1 MYARFVVLAFAA
13 LVSPIC
19 LNSQPTQTQAAA
31 NPGAATTI
39 APTPAAVTPGAA
51 HLPIILIKAGKLL
64 DVRKGVYVE
73 NAGILVEG
81 DRIKEVG
88 LLTDVQPHAPKDAH
102 VIDLSKSTVL
112 PGLIDCHTHLM
123 ARFADIDDAYL
134 LTLAKESQAYRALEG
149 AANARITLHAGF
161 TSVRD
166 VESEGSGY
174 ADVALRDAVRNG
186 LIEGPRMQVAT
197 RGIAAVGQY
206 NPFHV
211 SPDLADFPTGAQMVS
226 GVEEARRAVREQI
239 GYGADLIKVYA
250 DWNHPTL
257 TFEELLV
264 IVDEAHKAGLR
275 VAAHATTPDGIKNAV
290 NAGADSIE
298 HGHEADQKAMDL
310 IKKNNVFLVPT
321 VGVID
326 EWADHFTP
334 TRGSPNDR
342 KWVDD
347 FLESIQRELTMART
361 LGIKVAAG
369 SDASRAKE
377 QGKNALELTGLVRR
391 GYTPIDA
398 IRAAT
403 TTAAEL
409 MSWQDR
415 VGAVEPG
422 KYADIIAVDGDPLI
436 DVSILQHVKVV
447 IKGGE
452 VVKDETHP

>member
-1 MYARFVVLAFAA
+1 MQLRPFFLAAA
-13 LVSPIC
+13 LVSPYC
-19 LNSQPTQTQAAA
+19 VNAQA
-31 NPGAATTI
+31 PPATV
-39 APTPAAVTPGAA
+39 AK
-51 HLPIILIKAGKLL
+51 LPIVLIKAGKLL
-64 DVRKGVYVE
+64 DVRKGVYIQ
-73 NAGILVEG
+73 NAAVLVEG

-88 LLTDVQPHAPKDAH
+88 LLAEIQPHVPKDAH
-102 VIDLSKSTVL
+102 IIDLSKSTVL

-123 ARFADIDDAYL
+123 ARFPDIDDAYL
-134 LTLAKESQAYRALEG
+134 ITLAKESQAYRALEG
-149 AANARITLHAGF
+149 ASNARVTLHAGF

-174 ADVALRDAVRNG
+174 ADVALRDAIRTG
-186 LIEGPRMQVAT
+186 LVEGPRMQVAT

-211 SPDLADFPTGAQMVS
+211 SPDLVNFPTGAQMIS

-239 GYGADLIKVYA
+239 GNGADFIKVYA

-257 TFEELLV
+257 TFDELLV
-264 IVDEAHKAGLR
+264 IVDEAHKAGLK

-290 NAGADSIE
+290 NAGADSIDQ
-298 HGHEADQKAMDL
+298 GYEADQKAMDL

-326 EWADHFTP
+326 EWADHITP
-334 TRGSPNDR
+334 REGSPNDR
-342 KWVDD
+342 KWIDE
-347 FLESIQRELTMART
+347 FLQSIQRELLMART
-361 LGIKVAAG
+361 STVKIAAG

-377 QGKNALELTGLVRR
+377 QGKNALELNGLVRR
-391 GYTPIDA
+391 GYQPIEA

-403 TTAAEL
+403 INAAEL

-422 KYADIIAVDGDPLI
+422 KYADMIAVDGDPLV
-436 DVSILQHVKVV
+436 DVTILQRVKTV

-452 VVKDETHP
+452 IVKDETHP

>member
-1 MYARFVVLAFAA
+1 V
-13 LVSPIC
+13 
-19 LNSQPTQTQAAA
+19 
-31 NPGAATTI
+31 
-39 APTPAAVTPGAA
+39 
-51 HLPIILIKAGKLL
+51 LIKAGKLL
-64 DVRKGVYVE
+64 DVRKGAYIQ
-73 NAGILVEG
+73 NAGVLVEG
-81 DRIKEVG
+81 DRITEVG
-88 LLTDVQPHAPKDAH
+88 VLTDVQPHAPKDARI
-102 VIDLSKSTVL
+102 VDLSHYSVL

-123 ARFADIDDAYL
+123 ARFADVDDAYL
-134 LTLAKESQAYRALEG
+134 LALAKETQAYRALEG
-149 AANARITLHAGF
+149 AANARLTLHAGF

-174 ADVALRDAVRNG
+174 ADVALRDAIRQG
-186 LIEGPRMQVAT
+186 LVEGPRMQVAT

-206 NPFHV
+206 NPFHL
-211 SPDLADFPTGAQMVS
+211 SPDLVNFPTGAQMIS
-226 GVEEARRAVREQI
+226 GVEDARRAVREQI
-239 GYGADLIKVYA
+239 GNGADLIKVYA

-264 IVDEAHKAGLR
+264 IVDEAHKAGIK
-275 VAAHATTPDGIKNAV
+275 VAAHATTPDGIRNAV

-342 KWVDD
+342 KWLDD
-347 FLESIQRELTMART
+347 FLQSIQHELQMART
-361 LGIKVAAG
+361 LGIRIAAG

-391 GYTPIDA
+391 GFSPIEA

-415 VGAVEPG
+415 VGAIEPG
-422 KYADIIAVDGDPLI
+422 KYADLIAVDGDPLA